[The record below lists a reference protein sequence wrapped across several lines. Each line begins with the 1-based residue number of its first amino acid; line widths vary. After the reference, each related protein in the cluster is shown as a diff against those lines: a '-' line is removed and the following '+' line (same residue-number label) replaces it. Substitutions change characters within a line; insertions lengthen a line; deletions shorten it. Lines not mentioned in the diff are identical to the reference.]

1 MITCFIGT
9 QKIECLFVY
18 LIFLIIIIITL
29 YQIIKVLYIDD
40 IFSYDKKL
48 KNIYKNNS
56 CYIVFYFI
64 LNFPLIYTGI
74 ISFFIT
80 GQIYE
85 NDKFTKFSFI
95 STLFTCSNPLI
106 ISLFRI
112 IIDFNRINCVHKYL
126 KKKRL
131 IKKFQGSN
139 YTVFMKELS
148 ASLTADDP
156 FEWLEKHRLKF
167 LMRDIFIGISH
178 CLSKKL
184 NIDNTKELNKEE
196 ALKYNEYIINDN
208 YNIGDESIQ
217 NNSLID
223 IEITE
228 YAPEAFYCMRNLEK
242 ISNQEMKES
251 FLPEKNLKGI
261 KKSSGKSGS
270 FFISTDDNKYMIKTL
285 KRDEFELIRLT
296 FLIKYINYLKKN
308 PDSLICRI
316 YGMYKID
323 LQHGNDILIIV
334 MKNLIG
340 DLKENIICQY
350 DLKGSTFNRK
360 SHFDPQIVD
369 KNVMKDLNFD
379 EFETGLLFSENN
391 SKTIR
396 EIVKKDSEFLASLDL
411 MDYSLFVVKLSLN
424 KEIEKEYFG
433 NDIEEI
439 RNKEY
444 NKLISKSDDEIEIEN
459 DSNNNLLINDYKDIK
474 IKLNYDKKNINYIFP
489 SLQVGVG
496 YIISIIDYFQ
506 YYNFFKLVETNV
518 KRFRLIGK
526 DKNSLSCVDPNT
538 YSQRFINFVNK
549 ITNTK
554 SFISQ
559 SKHSFEIEKDN

>member
-1 MITCFIGT
+1 
-9 QKIECLFVY
+9 
-18 LIFLIIIIITL
+18 
-29 YQIIKVLYIDD
+29 
-40 IFSYDKKL
+40 
-48 KNIYKNNS
+48 
-56 CYIVFYFI
+56 
-64 LNFPLIYTGI
+64 
-74 ISFFIT
+74 
-80 GQIYE
+80 
-85 NDKFTKFSFI
+85 
-95 STLFTCSNPLI
+95 
-106 ISLFRI
+106 
-112 IIDFNRINCVHKYL
+112 
-126 KKKRL
+126 
-131 IKKFQGSN
+131 
-139 YTVFMKELS
+139 
-148 ASLTADDP
+148 
-156 FEWLEKHRLKF
+156 
-167 LMRDIFIGISH
+167 
-178 CLSKKL
+178 
-184 NIDNTKELNKEE
+184 
-196 ALKYNEYIINDN
+196 
-208 YNIGDESIQ
+208 
-217 NNSLID
+217 
-223 IEITE
+223 
-228 YAPEAFYCMRNLEK
+228 
-242 ISNQEMKES
+242 
-251 FLPEKNLKGI
+251 
-261 KKSSGKSGS
+261 
-270 FFISTDDNKYMIKTL
+270 
-285 KRDEFELIRLT
+285 
-296 FLIKYINYLKKN
+296 
-308 PDSLICRI
+308 
-316 YGMYKID
+316 MYKID
-323 LQHGNDILIIV
+323 IQHGNDILIIV

-340 DLKENIICQY
+340 NLKENIICQY

-360 SHFDPQIVD
+360 SNFDPQIVD

-444 NKLISKSDDEIEIEN
+444 NKLISKSDDKIEIEN